1 MRYLTEKKS
10 GGYYALKGPGTDLLW
25 YHEGKSTLGESRAW
39 GDHLNQDAWP
49 LGIEPG
55 QEVEIDVFRP
65 RDAPGVAALFK
76 AVYGDGYPVNLYY
89 SPEALVQA
97 NESGQLISIVSRTQR
112 REVVGHISLFDSS
125 PNPKLYELGA
135 GAVLPSYRRTAR
147 LLTRMM
153 SYGPQAAAERFGL
166 EAVFGDPVC
175 THVYSQKIC
184 MGLGWVTHA
193 LELDLMPASLYDP
206 AAEPGDRISATM
218 DFITMV
224 PRPHTVY
231 LPAVYADL
239 FHFLYQGLDDDR
251 QLDTSDQPL
260 PRSLATRITSKVYE
274 ASQLARL
281 AIGEIGTD
289 WAEAFTREE
298 ETALGQGMQVIQV
311 WLPLTYPWIGP
322 AVEFM
327 RQRGYFLGGLMPRWF
342 GHDGM
347 LMQRL
352 ARPPHWENIQ
362 LEYERAKTLL
372 GLVREDWQAVCQTS

>member
-1 MRYLTEKKS
+1 MS
-10 GGYYALKGPGTDLLW
+10 
-25 YHEGKSTLGESRAW
+25 
-39 GDHLNQDAWP
+39 QDAWP
-49 LGIEPG
+49 LDVEPG

-65 RDAPGVAALFK
+65 QDAPGVVALFK

-89 SPEALVQA
+89 NAEALLRA

-112 REVVGHISLFDSS
+112 CEIVGHISLFVSS
-125 PNPKLYELGA
+125 PNPKLFELGA

-193 LELDLMPASLYDP
+193 LELDLMPASLYNP
-206 AAEPGDRISATM
+206 AALPGDRVSATM

-224 PRPHTVY
+224 PMPHVVY
-231 LPAVYADL
+231 LPTVYNDI
-239 FHFLYQGLDDDR
+239 FHFLYEGLDDDR
-251 QLDTSDQPL
+251 VLETSDQPL
-260 PRSLATRITSKVYE
+260 PRNLTTRVTSKVYE
-274 ASQLARL
+274 VSQLARL
-281 AIGEIGTD
+281 AVREIGDD
-289 WAEAFTREE
+289 WAEAFVKEE
-298 ETALGQGMQVIQV
+298 EAALGQGSHVIQV
-311 WLPLTYPWIGP
+311 WLPLIYPWIAP
-322 AVEFM
+322 AVEFL
-327 RQRGYFLGGLMPRWF
+327 RRRGYFLGGLMPRWF

-352 ARPPHWENIQ
+352 ANPPHWGNIQ
-362 LEYERAKTLL
+362 LEYDRAKTLL
-372 GLVREDWQAVCQTS
+372 DLVRKDWQVVCQTH